1 MAQVKVKSK
10 PAADSAAVSLDDRV
24 AALEAEVAALKKQRA
39 IDDSI
44 AWVRE
49 MAGSFEGDADNLE
62 AARLGE
68 AYRRR
73 QPKC

>member
-1 MAQVKVKSK
+1 MAQVKRKPKSTAE
-10 PAADSAAVSLDDRV
+10 PAVVSLDDRV

-39 IDDSI
+39 IDDSM

-49 MAGSFEGDADNLE
+49 MAGSFEGDADYLE
-62 AARLGE
+62 AARLGAE
-68 AYRRR
+68 YRRR